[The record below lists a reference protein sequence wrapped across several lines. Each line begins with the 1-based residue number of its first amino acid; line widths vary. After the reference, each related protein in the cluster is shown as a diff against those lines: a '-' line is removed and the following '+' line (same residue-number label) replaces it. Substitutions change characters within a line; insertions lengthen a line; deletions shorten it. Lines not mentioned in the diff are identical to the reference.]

1 MEPVME
7 REIAH
12 AQSDAFILFLK
23 TEKHVADN
31 TCRSYAS
38 DLRSFINFWGNYELQ
53 KSKIFSFKEITRHFR
68 AFLLSKKQT
77 ASTAARK
84 ISCLNSFNRFLVKKG
99 VMPEHSIQRPAV
111 NLKNPSFISPQE
123 ISFLLD
129 EVQNETLP
137 TATPFR
143 DKSILEL
150 LYATGMR
157 CSELSTLQI
166 ADISFE
172 THSITLRGK
181 RRKPRTVFFG
191 EKAAEQI
198 KTYCTKERPIVENNL
213 EILFL
218 NHRGQPLTTRS
229 IQRVC
234 TMFSRFLQN
243 KKPLTPQILRHSF
256 AIHLLEQGTSI
267 ETVQELLGHITRIS
281 TERYIK

>member
-1 MEPVME
+1 ME
-7 REIAH
+7 REIAQTH
-12 AQSDAFILFLK
+12 TEAFILFLK
-23 TEKHVADN
+23 TEKQVADN

-38 DLRSFINFWGNYELQ
+38 DLRGFINFWNQYDLQ
-53 KSKIFSFKEITRHFR
+53 KDKTTSFKEITRHFR
-68 AFLLSKKQT
+68 ASLSAQKQT
-77 ASTAARK
+77 ASTTARK

-99 VMPEHSIQRPAV
+99 VMQEHMLQRPTV
-111 NLKNPSFISPQE
+111 NLKNPVVISSQE
-123 ISFLLD
+123 LSFLLD
-129 EVQNETLP
+129 GIPNTTLP

-157 CSELSTLQI
+157 CSELSTLKL
-166 ADISFE
+166 ADISLE
-172 THSITLRGK
+172 TRSIVLRGK

-191 EKAAEQI
+191 AKPAEQI
-198 KTYCTKERPIVENNL
+198 QAYCTHERPKAKIAQ

-234 TMFSRFLQN
+234 TMFSAFLHN
-243 KKPLTPQILRHSF
+243 KKILTPQILRHSF
-256 AIHLLEQGTSI
+256 AMHLLEQGTSL

-281 TERYIK
+281 TERYIR